1 MQTILGAGGAIG
13 TEMAKELTRYT
24 QSIRLVS
31 RNPKKVNP
39 TDQLFPADI
48 TNEEELDKA
57 IAGSEIVYVLVGFP
71 YFAKQWKK
79 FWPSTVR
86 NIIKS
91 CKKYHSK
98 LVFFDNIYMYDP
110 DYLSKMDENTPQNPS
125 SKKGK
130 IRKEVADMIMKE
142 VQAGTLT
149 ALIARSADFYGPHI
163 ERNSVLNETATKNLA
178 KGGTATWFCS
188 LDKKH
193 SYTYTPDATKATALL
208 GNTPDAYQQVW
219 HLPTAPDPMTGSE
232 WVHAIAAA
240 LDVKPKAMAV
250 PAWIIK
256 TAGIF
261 IPLMRELGEMLYQ
274 YDRDYV
280 FSSEKFEKRF
290 DISPTPY
297 QEGIKEMVKADYG
310 K

>member
-24 QSIRLVS
+24 QAIRLVS
-31 RNPKKVNP
+31 RNPKKINP

-48 TNEEELDKA
+48 TNADELDNA
-57 IAGSEIVYVLVGFP
+57 IAGSEIVYLLVGFP
-71 YFAKQWKK
+71 YSVKQWKQY
-79 FWPSTVR
+79 WPSTVR

-91 CKKYHSK
+91 CKKHHSK

-110 DYLSKMDENTPQNPS
+110 NFLSKMDEDTPQNPS

-149 ALIARSADFYGPHI
+149 ALIARSADFYGPGI

-178 KGGTATWFCS
+178 KGKAANWFCS

-193 SYTYTPDATKATALL
+193 SYTYTPDAMRATALL

-219 HLPTAPDPMTGSE
+219 HLPTAPDPLTGRE
-232 WVHAIAAA
+232 WVDAIAAA
-240 LDVKPKAMAV
+240 LEVKPKAMAV
-250 PAWIIK
+250 PAWVIK
-256 TAGIF
+256 TAGLF
-261 IPLMRELGEMLYQ
+261 IPIMRELGEMLYQ

-280 FSSEKFEKRF
+280 FSSEKFEKHF
-290 DISPTPY
+290 GISPTPY